1 MVLEEAVAEV
11 LQKTLGAY
19 LEGVDADNLNLSVWS
34 GDVRLRSVRLRTEA
48 LAALPVCVLRGTVGE
63 VRVEV
68 PVVKYLTKEVR
79 RNFAVEPD
87 SLLPPPAAAY
97 PVSCPGPEMRV
108 R

>member
-48 LAALPVCVLRGTVGE
+48 LAALPVCG
-63 VRVEV
+63 VRCT
-68 PVVKYLTKEVR
+68 P
-79 RNFAVEPD
+79 FFM
-87 SLLPPPAAAY
+87 
-97 PVSCPGPEMRV
+97 G
-108 R
+108 